1 MFCSLISIT
10 FDSPQLAFYYKFQ
23 HHSVFVQF
31 MNPFTNNIP
40 RCIFQKQPF
49 PDVLQND
56 VLKTF
61 AIFTRKHLC
70 QGLFLIKLQA
80 FNKNRLQHK
89 CFPAIITRF
98 LRTLVFAE
106 HLRWLLLVSRGPKA
120 FLRN

>member
-80 FNKNRLQHK
+80 FKPVNLLKRDSNTSVFLQLL
-89 CFPAIITRF
+89 RNF
-98 LRTLVFAE
+98 LE
-106 HLRWLLLVSRGPKA
+106 HLFLQNTSGGCFWYLGP
-120 FLRN
+120 